1 MIWVAAAAWSFAS
14 PMGSGPDEPAHL
26 IRAASLVR
34 GELLGTPLAHTVL
47 ATKAYVTVEAPQ
59 VFARLENDVVCFR
72 YKPPSVPASCQGT
85 LDGSS
90 SEVHV
95 DIYVGRYSPLYYSLV
110 GLPTLV
116 AVNPAGMYLARLA
129 SGALS
134 AAMLALAVVSLRRCR
149 GAPLLAAGLALAMTP
164 MVLYLA
170 GVVNPSGLEISSAIS
185 AWVAVMALT
194 CEPSETVPASVV
206 GALGISTIVLT
217 LTRDLSPLW
226 VGFIG
231 LGLVALV
238 GRQRREL
245 LRRRCVKGWLV
256 GCVAAAG
263 VALGWDLYADPF
275 LIVPASPVPR
285 GTSTSQLF
293 VLALDR
299 LDLLVTSSI
308 GDFGWLGTP
317 SPFAVIVTW
326 LAALGAVV
334 LVGTYAARRREAVV
348 AVGTVIAW
356 VVVPTLLIVS
366 QARSS
371 GIVGQGRDFMALGV
385 GIPIVAG
392 TVARVRFA
400 GRTTTRRLA
409 TIVIVALAF
418 CQVADFY
425 STLRRYTVG
434 TTGPL
439 NAFASTPDA
448 WHPPLPG
455 LVLLFV
461 FSLAIGAVAY
471 ILRRAAAA
479 TAMAE
484 GFDAY

>member
-34 GELLGTPLAHTVL
+34 GELLGTPLADTVS

-194 CEPSETVPASVV
+194 SEPSETVPASVV
-206 GALGISTIVLT
+206 GALGISTIVLM
-217 LTRDLSPLW
+217 LTRGLSPLW
-226 VGFIG
+226 VSFIG

-238 GRQRREL
+238 GRRRREL
-245 LRRRCVKGWLV
+245 LPRRCVKGWLA
-256 GCVAAAG
+256 GCLAAAG

-275 LIVPASPVPR
+275 LIVPASAVPR
-285 GTSTSQLF
+285 WNRHVPTVRAHFGPTRPARDILDRRLRLAGHT
-293 VLALDR
+293 LALRRHRHVASGPGGCCPGRHLCGSAPRGGGGSRHRDR
-299 LDLLVTSSI
+299 MGCRADLA
-308 GDFGWLGTP
+308 D
-317 SPFAVIVTW
+317 
-326 LAALGAVV
+326 
-334 LVGTYAARRREAVV
+334 R
-348 AVGTVIAW
+348 
-356 VVVPTLLIVS
+356 
-366 QARSS
+366 
-371 GIVGQGRDFMALGV
+371 
-385 GIPIVAG
+385 VAG
-392 TVARVRFA
+392 
-400 GRTTTRRLA
+400 
-409 TIVIVALAF
+409 
-418 CQVADFY
+418 
-425 STLRRYTVG
+425 
-434 TTGPL
+434 
-439 NAFASTPDA
+439 
-448 WHPPLPG
+448 
-455 LVLLFV
+455 
-461 FSLAIGAVAY
+461 SL
-471 ILRRAAAA
+471 
-479 TAMAE
+479 
-484 GFDAY
+484 

>member
-1 MIWVAAAAWSFAS
+1 M
-14 PMGSGPDEPAHL
+14 
-26 IRAASLVR
+26 
-34 GELLGTPLAHTVL
+34 
-47 ATKAYVTVEAPQ
+47 
-59 VFARLENDVVCFR
+59 
-72 YKPPSVPASCQGT
+72 
-85 LDGSS
+85 
-90 SEVHV
+90 
-95 DIYVGRYSPLYYSLV
+95 
-110 GLPTLV
+110 
-116 AVNPAGMYLARLA
+116 
-129 SGALS
+129 
-134 AAMLALAVVSLRRCR
+134 
-149 GAPLLAAGLALAMTP
+149 
-164 MVLYLA
+164 
-170 GVVNPSGLEISSAIS
+170 
-185 AWVAVMALT
+185 
-194 CEPSETVPASVV
+194 
-206 GALGISTIVLT
+206 
-217 LTRDLSPLW
+217 LTRGLSPLW
-226 VGFIG
+226 VCFIG

-238 GRQRREL
+238 GRRRREL
-245 LRRRCVKGWLV
+245 LRRRCVKGWLA
-256 GCVAAAG
+256 GCLAAAG

-275 LIVPASPVPR
+275 LIVPASAVPR

-334 LVGTYAARRREAVV
+334 LVGMCVAQRREAVV

-392 TVARVRFA
+392 TVARARFA
-400 GRTTTRRLA
+400 GRTTMRRLA
-409 TIVIVALAF
+409 TVVIVALAF
-418 CQVADFY
+418 CQVTDFY

>member
-1 MIWVAAAAWSFAS
+1 
-14 PMGSGPDEPAHL
+14 MGSGPDEPAHL

-34 GELLGTPLAHTVL
+34 GELLGTPLADPVS

-72 YKPPSVPASCQGT
+72 YRPPSVPASCQGT
-85 LDGSS
+85 LDGSN

-194 CEPSETVPASVV
+194 SEPSETVPASVV
-206 GALGISTIVLT
+206 GALGISTIVLM
-217 LTRDLSPLW
+217 LTRGLSPLW

-238 GRQRREL
+238 GRRRREL
-245 LRRRCVKGWLV
+245 LRRRCVKGWLA
-256 GCVAAAG
+256 GCLAAAG

-275 LIVPASPVPR
+275 LIVPASAVPR

-334 LVGTYAARRREAVV
+334 LVGTCAARRREAVV

-400 GRTTTRRLA
+400 GRTTMRRLA
-409 TIVIVALAF
+409 TVVIVALAF
-418 CQVADFY
+418 CQVTDFY